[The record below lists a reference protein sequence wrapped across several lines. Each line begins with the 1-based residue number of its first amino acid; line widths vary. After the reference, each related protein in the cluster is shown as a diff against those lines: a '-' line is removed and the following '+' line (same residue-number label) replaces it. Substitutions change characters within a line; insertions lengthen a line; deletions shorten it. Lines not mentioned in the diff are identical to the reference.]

1 MARDNRRENIENPI
15 VRRSRK
21 KELENNCKM
30 REAYMELRN
39 SGMSNPE
46 IAEKFGIDISSLYKA
61 LQKIADENGV
71 TRESLLDR
79 KVPATKAKPESKSAS
94 KAKPESK
101 SRPASKAKLVEKK
114 TKKNFES
121 ERVREMKK
129 RFMELHNNGARIPEI
144 AEMFQLSAW
153 SIYHHLQAIA
163 DANGVTRDSLLQVV
177 MPKGIKKNKP
187 KSSDCEE
194 KQDVNELVSELKG
207 GFDKAHEI
215 LDGLIEVVDSL
226 IKKG

>member
-79 KVPATKAKPESKSAS
+79 KVPATKAKPESKSKPAS
-94 KAKPESK
+94 KAKP
-101 SRPASKAKLVEKK
+101 VEKK
-114 TKKNFES
+114 TKNNLES

-144 AEMFQLSAW
+144 AEMFQLSDW

-163 DANGVTRDSLLQVV
+163 DANGVTRESLLQVV

-194 KQDVNELVSELKG
+194 KQDVNELVSELKV

>member
-79 KVPATKAKPESKSAS
+79 KVPATKVKSESKSKPAS
-94 KAKPESK
+94 KAKP
-101 SRPASKAKLVEKK
+101 VEKK
-114 TKKNFES
+114 TKNNLES

-129 RFMELHNNGARIPEI
+129 HFMELHNNGATISDI
-144 AEMFQLSAW
+144 AKMFQLSDW

-163 DANGVTRDSLLQVV
+163 DANGVTRESLLQVV

-187 KSSDCEE
+187 RSGDCEE